1 MTYYEFARNYNFHY
15 RKPPKIRPNIWKNSE
30 KFTNQ
35 TYLSRYFWFKISFFR
50 RIRLSSL
57 VRTCKTTPKPFSE
70 LKYSRY
76 WRTCSATMCDFK
88 QKMMVKPR
96 WRPEGIF
103 FRENESGDY
112 ILNFP
117 QDPKTVFRIEISS
130 FLTKIKHFFS
140 RIFSSLC
147 GLRLAPTLQKHS
159 FENRAVVPSVFNIF
173 RFWKKFWN
181 LELNRIYTP
190 RALFDLSTF

>member
-30 KFTNQ
+30 NFTNQ
-35 TYLSRYFWFKISFFR
+35 TYLSRYFWFEISFFR
-50 RIRLSSL
+50 RIRLSSV

-117 QDPKTVFRIEISS
+117 QDSKTVFRIEISS
-130 FLTKIKHFFS
+130 FLTKIKHFFLE
-140 RIFSSLC
+140 SSL
-147 GLRLAPTLQKHS
+147 
-159 FENRAVVPSVFNIF
+159 
-173 RFWKKFWN
+173 
-181 LELNRIYTP
+181 
-190 RALFDLSTF
+190 LFVGYG

>member
-1 MTYYEFARNYNFHY
+1 MTYYDFARNYNFHY
-15 RKPPKIRPNIWKNSE
+15 RKPPKIRPNIWENSE
-30 KFTNQ
+30 KLTNQ

-50 RIRLSSL
+50 GIRLSSL
-57 VRTCKTTPKPFSE
+57 VRTYKTTPKPFSE

-117 QDPKTVFRIEISS
+117 QDSKTVFRIEISS
-130 FLTKIKHFFS
+130 FLTKIKHFFLE
-140 RIFSSLC
+140 SSL
-147 GLRLAPTLQKHS
+147 
-159 FENRAVVPSVFNIF
+159 
-173 RFWKKFWN
+173 
-181 LELNRIYTP
+181 
-190 RALFDLSTF
+190 LFVGYG

>member
-1 MTYYEFARNYNFHY
+1 MTYYDFARNYNFHY
-15 RKPPKIRPNIWKNSE
+15 RKPPKIRPNIWENSE
-30 KFTNQ
+30 KLTNQ

-50 RIRLSSL
+50 GIRLSSL
-57 VRTCKTTPKPFSE
+57 VRTYKTTPKPFSE

-103 FRENESGDY
+103 FSRKWVRGLYIEFSSRFQNRFQNWNIFIFDENKA
-112 ILNFP
+112 L
-117 QDPKTVFRIEISS
+117 
-130 FLTKIKHFFS
+130 FS

-173 RFWKKFWN
+173 QFWKKFWN
-181 LELNRIYTP
+181 LELNRVYTP
-190 RALFDLSTF
+190 RALFDLGTS